1 MRPQPASPLTI
12 PFPPAALG
20 LVVQVQSAQSGFP
33 LWLILVIV
41 AVILLVAWFWW
52 PRRRQANAVKE
63 ATPPAPP
70 PTEEPAPAIIT
81 PAGEDIAEPSLA
93 AEPAAPDDLKRI
105 EGIGPKIANLF
116 HGTGITTFNQLA
128 AADVSE
134 LRAILAAAGLAGL
147 ADPSSWP
154 EQAHLA
160 AAGQWAELEALQAT
174 LKGGRPVN

>member
-1 MRPQPASPLTI
+1 MRPQPASPLTSF
-12 PFPPAALG
+12 FPPAALG
-20 LVVQVQSAQSGFP
+20 LVFQAQPNQTRFP
-33 LWLILVIV
+33 LGLIIVIIV
-41 AVILLVAWFWW
+41 IILLLGWVWW

-70 PTEEPAPAIIT
+70 PTEEPAPAIVT

-160 AAGQWAELEALQAT
+160 AAGQWAELEALQAI